1 MTSCEMEFRICI
13 MTNLKSIAKE
23 LKRANK
29 LKALEIK
36 SHAEESLRQA
46 VEYTMKDDE
55 Q

>member
-1 MTSCEMEFRICI
+1 MTSYEMEFRLCI
-13 MTNLKSIAKE
+13 MTNLKAIANE

-36 SHAEESLRQA
+36 SHAEESLRKA
-46 VEYTMKDDE
+46 VEYTMKEGE

>member
-1 MTSCEMEFRICI
+1 MTSYDMEFRICI

>member
-1 MTSCEMEFRICI
+1 MTSYELEFRCCI
-13 MTNLKSIAKE
+13 MKNLKAIANE
-23 LKRANK
+23 LKRANR

>member
-1 MTSCEMEFRICI
+1 MTIYDMEFRCCI
-13 MTNLKSIAKE
+13 MTNLKAIANE
-23 LKRANK
+23 IKRANK

-46 VEYTMKDDE
+46 VEYTMKEDE

>member
-1 MTSCEMEFRICI
+1 MTSYDMEFRCCV
-13 MTNLKSIAKE
+13 MKNLKAISNE
-23 LKRANK
+23 LRRANK

-46 VEYTMKDDE
+46 VEYTMKEDE